1 MVSLANPSRPLNP
14 LRLPAPK
21 SLPHCVTICGALQL
35 PIEHWHEYLND
46 PTLADA
52 IMDRLIHCSHK
63 IHLHG
68 KESMRE
74 RASKKAGKG

>member
-1 MVSLANPSRPLNP
+1 MF
-14 LRLPAPK
+14 
-21 SLPHCVTICGALQL
+21 G
-35 PIEHWHEYLND
+35 D

-63 IHLHG
+63 IHLQG

-74 RASKKAGKG
+74 RASKKAAKG

>member
-1 MVSLANPSRPLNP
+1 MTS
-14 LRLPAPK
+14 
-21 SLPHCVTICGALQL
+21 QL